1 MKTQKNQDCNNRKV
15 IVLPESSY
23 QESHVI
29 KVDDYYAPLGNGS
42 YAKASNYSKYGY

>member
-1 MKTQKNQDCNNRKV
+1 MKTQNQKNCSTRR
-15 IVLPESSY
+15 IVKLPEASY

-29 KVDDYYAPLGNGS
+29 KVDEHYAPLGNGS